1 MINYNEIRERTDT
14 FLQTREGLAQ
24 PKIAQDYDVFCSEL
38 TGIFCDVLYKN
49 NIPQSEFFDWLD
61 MVQVHQ
67 INDIPV
73 GEKIPVAQ
81 LISTPIMM
89 HDLYFLL
96 EYRLMVYKPGSTQ
109 VGPGEFYMCFYDAN
123 SEFGIDPQAGYDI
136 QTGGVRTELKKLN
149 TNFTDAAKFDEYAAS
164 NEVDRLMVVKPV
176 SNAAKPKVRSEM
188 VVCDFRTMNWRD
200 VFTHRGAAGT
210 LAFKEVA

>member
-1 MINYNEIRERTDT
+1 MINYSEIRERTDA

-49 NIPQSEFFDWLD
+49 NISQRQFFDWLD
-61 MVQVHQ
+61 MVQNHQ
-67 INDIPV
+67 INDIPTGIRIQV
-73 GEKIPVAQ
+73 SQ
-81 LISTPIMM
+81 LIETSIVINP
-89 HDLYFLL
+89 LYDLL
-96 EYRLMVYKPGSTQ
+96 EYRLMTYKPGSTQ

-123 SEFGIDPQAGYDI
+123 SEFGIDNQAGYDI
-136 QTGGVRTELKKLN
+136 QTGGVRTELKKLG
-149 TNFTDAAKFDEYAAS
+149 TNFTDAKKFDEYAES
-164 NEVDRLMVVKPV
+164 KDVDRLMVIKPV
-176 SNAAKPKVRSEM
+176 SNAAKPQVRSEM

-200 VFTHRGAAGT
+200 VFTHRGKAGT